1 MVSARPFSPSGRGSV
16 AQCLNSRHNFPAEI
30 LIRGKYPQ
38 RFPPS
43 MSANP
48 HNTDLELSGDNS
60 RTNGGSHGNRLPDHE
75 QHGLKSGGQ
84 LAEFSA
90 PASVRD
96 AAGHEA
102 LQALLAFS
110 SLHEQIRQRR
120 LREKTGG
127 PIGADVWQL
136 EQFVLDEV
144 LQLVAERALT
154 LTNADGVA
162 IAMAEDD
169 SIVCRAAAG
178 QIAPELGA
186 RLDPK
191 SGISGACLRTGG
203 IVRCDDSEKD
213 SRVDVEVCRRL
224 GTRSM
229 VAVPIASAHG
239 ILGLLEAFSGDPYGF
254 NDSDVRSLNLLAE
267 LILAA
272 MKPEEE
278 NRLAEISQR
287 LVEDNS
293 IQPVLQDA
301 ESGERRSLWGAT
313 GPISKP
319 LVVEPGFVERGLV
332 EPVVIGPSLV
342 EPSLVEP
349 SLVEPSLVEPQ
360 SAPELF
366 QEYGRKEKRSW
377 LLPVLLLV
385 GLALTASAGF
395 WWWKTQGSVPSSV
408 ATASPVPAA
417 PEKQPEPVPVAPLGA
432 VAATPS
438 PVTEEA
444 PSQTA
449 EAERSSGNEQ
459 TTEVTGIWHLSSP
472 NSSTVIID
480 MKGEVQYEAHRLSS
494 PERIYFDLHDTSL
507 APGMFGKTIE
517 IGDAN
522 LERVRIAQ
530 PRKGVSRVVLETM
543 GTSDFSVSLKSN
555 PYRLVVEIRKAG
567 SAEHHAAAD
576 SPGAGPE
583 EPISQPL
590 RIPESASPD
599 KKTHNPMRA
608 GVPKFRL
615 ALDAGH
621 GGWDLGTVGR
631 KGLMEKDL
639 VLDIVQRLGK
649 LAGDR
654 LGADVIYTR
663 QDDSYLP
670 LEKRTEVANQARA
683 DLFISVHA
691 NYSED
696 TSARGSEIYY
706 TNTYSSLRARTADAD
721 DETATPE
728 NVNWNNVDIREKVQK
743 SHRFAVAVQQ
753 SLYGMLSGQIPHMR
767 DRGVKKA
774 SYVVLTGTSMP
785 AILAE
790 VSFVSS
796 PADEAKLLNPKYR
809 QEIAVALYKGIA
821 QYTSPSRGVNVATTV
836 SKPVGLQTLA
846 KR

>member
-1 MVSARPFSPSGRGSV
+1 
-16 AQCLNSRHNFPAEI
+16 
-30 LIRGKYPQ
+30 
-38 RFPPS
+38 

-48 HNTDLELSGDNS
+48 HNTNLELSGDNS
-60 RTNGGSHGNRLPDHE
+60 RSNGGSHGNQLPGHE
-75 QHGLKSGGQ
+75 QPGLKSGSQ

-154 LTNADGVA
+154 LTDADGVA

-178 QIAPELGA
+178 QIVPELGA

-213 SRVDVEVCRRL
+213 SRVDVEVCRSL

-293 IQPVLQDA
+293 IQPAPQDA
-301 ESGERRSLWGAT
+301 EIEERGSLWGAT
-313 GPISKP
+313 DP
-319 LVVEPGFVERGLV
+319 LSEPVVVEPGFVERGLV

-349 SLVEPSLVEPQ
+349 Q
-360 SAPELF
+360 RAPELF
-366 QEYGRKEKRSW
+366 QVYGGKEKRSW
-377 LLPVLLLV
+377 LLPVLMLAGL
-385 GLALTASAGF
+385 GLAASAGL
-395 WWWKTQGSVPSSV
+395 WWWKTQGSVPASV
-408 ATASPVPAA
+408 ATTSPVPAA
-417 PEKQPEPVPVAPLGA
+417 SEKQPEPAPVAPLAA
-432 VAATPS
+432 VPATPS
-438 PVTEEA
+438 SVTEEA
-444 PSQTA
+444 PSQTT
-449 EAERSSGNEQ
+449 EAERPSGNEQ

-530 PRKGVSRVVLETM
+530 PRKGVSRVVLETT

-567 SAEHHAAAD
+567 SAERHAAAD

-583 EPISQPL
+583 ESIAQPL

-599 KKTHNPMRA
+599 KKIYKPIRA
-608 GVPKFRL
+608 GVPRFRL

-670 LEKRTEVANQARA
+670 LEKRTEVANLAQA

-721 DETATPE
+721 VENATPE
-728 NVNWNNVDIREKVQK
+728 NANWNNVDIREKVQK

-753 SLYGMLSGQIPHMR
+753 SLYRMLSTQIPQMR

-796 PADEAKLLNPKYR
+796 PADESKLLNPKYR
-809 QEIAVALYKGIA
+809 QKIAVALYKGIA
-821 QYTSPSRGVNVATTV
+821 QYTSPSRGVNVASTV